1 MTDGADMTIFD
12 ALRDDHDVQ
21 RTLVG
26 QLVDTTG
33 DSTGRNELYARLKAE
48 LTAHAGAEERF
59 FYVPLM
65 DHDESQDLARHSVA
79 EHQELDEFLERL
91 DGYDMSGPQW
101 IQTAEELAERLLHHL
116 AEEERE
122 VFPVAGR
129 VLGDSEKGELADEYR
144 DDMDRRRTG

>member
-1 MTDGADMTIFD
+1 MSDDITIFD
-12 ALRDDHDVQ
+12 SIRDDHEVQ
-21 RTLVG
+21 RTLVE
-26 QLVDTTG
+26 QLVATSG
-33 DSTGRNELYARLKAE
+33 DSDERNELYGRLKME

-65 DHDESQDLARHSVA
+65 KHDQTQDQSRHSVA
-79 EHQELDEFLERL
+79 EHHELDELVEQL

-101 IQTAEELAERLLHHL
+101 IQTAEEFKERVLHHL

-129 VLGDSEKGELADEYR
+129 VLTEPEKTRLAEDYLAD
-144 DDMDRRRTG
+144 MTRRRAE